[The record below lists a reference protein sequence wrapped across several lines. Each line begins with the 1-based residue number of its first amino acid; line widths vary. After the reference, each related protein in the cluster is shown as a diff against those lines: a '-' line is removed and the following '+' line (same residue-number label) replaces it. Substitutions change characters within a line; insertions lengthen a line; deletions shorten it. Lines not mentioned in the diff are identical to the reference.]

1 VEASQGGRSQEV
13 SPAEISHEE
22 RRLIFSLIGQAKS
35 TALDGASQV
44 ELRLRNAGVPID
56 QYKKQAGEVAQ
67 DLQNRVQEA
76 ASYLEQNADKAKKQG
91 ECFTLLSARSIDD
104 DSKQCSGGGQE
115 AVYILRFVPQVQAD
129 LQ

>member
-1 VEASQGGRSQEV
+1 
-13 SPAEISHEE
+13 
-22 RRLIFSLIGQAKS
+22 
-35 TALDGASQV
+35 LDGANQV

-91 ECFTLLSARSIDD
+91 EWLEA
-104 DSKQCSGGGQE
+104 CS
-115 AVYILRFVPQVQAD
+115 VK
-129 LQ
+129 

>member
-1 VEASQGGRSQEV
+1 
-13 SPAEISHEE
+13 
-22 RRLIFSLIGQAKS
+22 
-35 TALDGASQV
+35 LDGASQV

-91 ECFTLLSARSIDD
+91 ECFTLLSVRSIDD
-104 DSKQCSGGGQE
+104 DSKQCSGRGQE
-115 AVYILRFVPQVQAD
+115 AM
-129 LQ
+129 